1 VTPSPEQILAALD
14 PEQRAV
20 AEALRGPVCVL
31 AGAGTGKTRAITHRI
46 AHGVV
51 TGAFPAQHLLAVTF
65 TTRAAGELR
74 TRLRALGAG
83 GVQARTFHSAA
94 LRQLQFFWPTAI
106 GGALPR
112 VEASKA
118 PLVAAAAGRAGVRP
132 GPAEVRD
139 LAAEIEWAKVSQVGA
154 ADYVAA
160 AAKAGRTAVAGL
172 DPTAIA
178 EIYAS
183 YEEVKARRGVIDMED
198 ILLLTVGILSENPD
212 VAERVR
218 RQYRHFVVD
227 EYQDVS
233 PLQQRLLELWLSG
246 RDELCVVGDP
256 NQTIYSFAGASAEFL
271 LGFPKRHPGAAVV
284 RLVRNYRSTP
294 QIVRL
299 ANALLGLGAH
309 GVRLHSDAVLG
320 PGADAVQLRSQATDG
335 AEPALTE
342 YLDEPAEAE
351 AVSARIT
358 TLLGQGFEAAR
369 IAVLFRTNSQ
379 SVAYEQA
386 LSERGIGFAVRGGAK
401 FFERPEVKA
410 AMLRL
415 RGAARARSVDADADA
430 DDSGGNDLV
439 GEARAL
445 LSDAGLVAG
454 RAAGAG
460 AVGERAESLAALLR
474 IAEELA
480 AAEPTADLTRFVA
493 ELDARV
499 ADAQVPV
506 LDCVTLA
513 SLHSAKGLEWDAVF
527 IVGLVEGMM
536 PISYA
541 VGDTA
546 IAEERRLLY
555 VGTTRAR
562 RHLELSWALAR
573 SPGGRGSRTPSRFL
587 ADLVPARSAAPPA
600 RRTARPRDRD
610 VAVCRACGKPLTE
623 AKQRKLG
630 RCAQCPAQVD
640 EALLERLRAW
650 RLQSARAAALP
661 AFCVFTDATL
671 LAIAQARPDVATEL
685 ARIPGVGKAKLE
697 RYGPDV
703 LAICAGQEPAGA
715 S

>member
-1 VTPSPEQILAALD
+1 MSPTPEQILVALD

-20 AEALRGPVCVL
+20 AEVLQGPVCVL

-46 AHGVV
+46 AYGVV
-51 TGAFPAQHLLAVTF
+51 TGAFPAQHMLAVTF

-106 GGALPR
+106 GGAVPR

-139 LAAEIEWAKVSQVGA
+139 LAAEIEWAKVSQVA
-154 ADYVAA
+154 PADYVAA
-160 AAKAGRTAVAGL
+160 AAKAGRAAAAGL
-172 DPTAIA
+172 DPAATA

-183 YEEVKARRGVIDMED
+183 YEEVKSRRGVIDMED
-198 ILLLTVGILSENPD
+198 ILLLTVGVLSENAD

-256 NQTIYSFAGASAEFL
+256 SQTIYSFAGATAEFL
-271 LGFPKRHPGAAVV
+271 LGFPRNHPGAAVV

-299 ANALLGLGAH
+299 ANA
-309 GVRLHSDAVLG
+309 VLG
-320 PGADAVQLRSQATDG
+320 GAAVQLRSQSADG
-335 AEPALTE
+335 AEPVLSE
-342 YLDEPAEAE
+342 YPDEAAEAE
-351 AVSARIT
+351 GVSGRIAA
-358 TLLGQGFEAAR
+358 LLAQGFAAAA

-386 LSERGIGFAVRGGAK
+386 LAERGIGFVVRGGEK
-401 FFERPEVKA
+401 FFQRPEVKA
-410 AMLRL
+410 AMTRL
-415 RGAARARSVDADADA
+415 RGAARARAVGADA
-430 DDSGGNDLV
+430 DDPGDDQDLV
-439 GEARAL
+439 SQARAL

-454 RAAGAG
+454 RAAGSG
-460 AVGERAESLAALLR
+460 AVGERAEALAALLR
-474 IAEELA
+474 IAEDLA
-480 AAEPTADLTRFVA
+480 AAEPSADLTRFVA
-493 ELDARV
+493 ELDARS

-541 VGDTA
+541 ADDTA
-546 IAEERRLLY
+546 VAEERRLLY

-562 RHLELSWALAR
+562 RHLELSWALSRA
-573 SPGGRGSRTPSRFL
+573 PGGRGSRQPSRFL
-587 ADLVPARSAAPPA
+587 AALVPVRSPAPPA
-600 RRTARPRDRD
+600 RQAGRVRERAA
-610 VAVCRACGKPLTE
+610 AVCRVCGKPLIE
-623 AKQRKLG
+623 ATQRKLG
-630 RCAQCPAQVD
+630 RCEQCPADLD
-640 EALLERLRAW
+640 EALLERLRTW
-650 RLQSARAAALP
+650 RLQSARSAALP
-661 AFCVFTDATL
+661 AYCVFTDATL
-671 LAIAQARPDVATEL
+671 RAIAEARPDDATHL

-703 LAICAGQEPAGA
+703 LAICAGREPAGA